1 MTRARSVGASKTP
14 RRRGATDGPGARL
27 SRAAVDVFLPMRRFE
42 NKAERE
48 RVRSD
53 VYKRVQGSFQNLGRY
68 QKVRVI
74 TSSGFDLGIASLNLK
89 DG

>member
-1 MTRARSVGASKTP
+1 MTSPLVASWSTAVKVISSKGGQPILSVE
-14 RRRGATDGPGARL
+14 
-27 SRAAVDVFLPMRRFE
+27 VFLPMRRFE

-68 QKVRVI
+68 RNCE
-74 TSSGFDLGIASLNLK
+74 S
-89 DG
+89 